1 MSPTT
6 NTRHANTPPGDPALE
21 LARRIAQAER
31 SHGLSEAPWARV
43 GSQRRSLYV
52 AVATGL
58 LAVGDAPVFKIA
70 RAIRDLEHQHGLA
83 ESPWIDLGEDPRR
96 AYRSVAGEVRELLG
110 RDDGWSRLLAMN
122 GTLF

>member
-6 NTRHANTPPGDPALE
+6 NPRRASAPPSDPALE
-21 LARRIAQAER
+21 LARRIVGAER
-31 SHGLSEAPWARV
+31 SHGLAEAAWDRLA
-43 GSQRRSLYV
+43 SQRRSLYV

-70 RAIRDLEHQHGLA
+70 RTIRDLEHQHGLA

-96 AYRSVAGEVRELLG
+96 AYRAVAGEVRELLA